1 MRTDSVS
8 SLASSEF
15 SMSSGGSSVTSVRDY
30 SAKIRSIQQENFD
43 LRLRIFLLEEKLTK
57 QSQTSTLPMP
67 MSAVENPWEF
77 KARRSSSSQRA
88 QRSFSSQRAQSYDG
102 DTERQVSCSCPVYHL
117 PFNCGKAAQEV
128 KMSVCYHQHS
138 ILPFIRLSPACQKL
152 YCAFNKTF
160 QA

>member
-1 MRTDSVS
+1 MMRTRMRTDSVS

-57 QSQTSTLPMP
+57 QSQTSTLPI
-67 MSAVENPWEF
+67 SAVENPWEF
-77 KARRSSSSQRA
+77 KARRSFSSQRA

-102 DTERQVSCSCPVYHL
+102 DIERQVSCSCPVYLL

-128 KMSVCYHQHS
+128 KMSVCYHQH
-138 ILPFIRLSPACQKL
+138 
-152 YCAFNKTF
+152 
-160 QA
+160 